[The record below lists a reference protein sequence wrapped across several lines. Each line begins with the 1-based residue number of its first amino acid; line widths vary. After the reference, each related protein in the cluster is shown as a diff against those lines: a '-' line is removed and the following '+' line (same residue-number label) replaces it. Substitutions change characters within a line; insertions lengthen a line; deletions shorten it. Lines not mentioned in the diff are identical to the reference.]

1 MAQGTVQNR
10 ESFLN
15 NIAEK
20 LGREQRRSG
29 VEHPTYT
36 KQPQWD
42 IMVDYTT
49 EQLVDVL
56 KEQCTA
62 IHTDVKEATIDE
74 LPAVID
80 DVMKEYGAEKAAVWD
95 DLRFAEFGLTSFME
109 RPDINIWGSAPD
121 EDDIK
126 ITEQADVGITF
137 SDYTLAE
144 SGTVVLMNGGG
155 KGQSVSLLPTYYIAL
170 IPLSTIVPRMSQVTR
185 KIHEE
190 VQAGRRTP
198 SCINFISGPSNSA
211 DIELNLVVGVHGP
224 VKASYI
230 LIDDL

>member
-1 MAQGTVQNR
+1 MRQGTIQNK

-20 LGREQRRSG
+20 LGRERRTSG
-29 VEHPTYT
+29 VERPFYQ

-42 IMVDYTT
+42 IMADYTT
-49 EQLVDVL
+49 DQLVNVL

-62 IHTDVKEATIDE
+62 IHTDVRETNIDG

-80 DVMKEYGAEKAAVWD
+80 NVMKEYGAKKASIWD
-95 DLRFAEFGLTSFME
+95 DPRFVEFGLTPFIE
-109 RPDINIWGSAPD
+109 RPDVSIWGSAPD

-126 ITEQADVGITF
+126 ITEQADIGITF

-155 KGQSVSLLPTYYIAL
+155 KGQSVSLLPTFYIAL
-170 IPLSTIVPRMSQVTR
+170 IPLSTIVPRMSQVSK

-190 VQAGRRTP
+190 AQAGNRVP

-224 VKASYI
+224 VRACYI
-230 LIDDL
+230 LIDDR